1 MRIPKYQRSKLHH
14 RDEAGKILNFRVRIA
29 AVEDS
34 RKIKELGALI
44 DFSPESFLEGL
55 FGGSLDGNLLD

>member
-1 MRIPKYQRSKLHH
+1 MRIPENQRPKLHH
-14 RDEAGKILNFRVRIA
+14 RDEASEILDFGVRIA

-44 DFSPESFLEGL
+44 DFSPEPFLEGL